1 MPHHAVPRTD
11 RLPLPHGPQVEYVA
25 HAVGPGQPRDGDWRA
40 AWLLLDTTALAARW
54 MRAEYDLAGAQA
66 AIRAARLPE
75 SLAERLQYV
84 Q

>member
-1 MPHHAVPRTD
+1 MLNPGGA
-11 RLPLPHGPQVEYVA
+11 
-25 HAVGPGQPRDGDWRA
+25 GQPRDGDWRA
-40 AWLLLDTTALAARW
+40 AWLLLETDAPSARW

-75 SLAERLQYV
+75 SLAERLQYG